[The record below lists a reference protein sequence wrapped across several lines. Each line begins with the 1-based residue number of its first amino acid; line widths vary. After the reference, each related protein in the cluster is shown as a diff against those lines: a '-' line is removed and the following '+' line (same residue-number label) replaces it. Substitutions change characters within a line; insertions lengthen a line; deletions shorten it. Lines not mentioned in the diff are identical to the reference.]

1 MTFLLRL
8 VRPTNLMS
16 RMNGKKNNNKEIL
29 FYIYTRYCSTETNK
43 TRFYHPAKHVVTDAC
58 RFGKQLCSPRETYM
72 YYFCTTECTAYSV
85 FMKNLH
91 LQGKNCPNIYLAGT
105 LAVAYCRAT
114 YYYTDGSLKEQVN
127 AVPCVLVSPLTRDKY
142 YCSPVRL

>member
-1 MTFLLRL
+1 M
-8 VRPTNLMS
+8 
-16 RMNGKKNNNKEIL
+16 KIL
-29 FYIYTRYCSTETNK
+29 CDLPPPAGTSNQLDVQNEWEEKQQQRNTVLHIYCSTETNK

-91 LQGKNCPNIYLAGT
+91 LQGKNCPNIYLVVGGNIGCSLLPCYILLYRWKSERTSQCGT
-105 LAVAYCRAT
+105 LCFSESFDPRQI
-114 YYYTDGSLKEQVN
+114 L
-127 AVPCVLVSPLTRDKY
+127 L
-142 YCSPVRL
+142 